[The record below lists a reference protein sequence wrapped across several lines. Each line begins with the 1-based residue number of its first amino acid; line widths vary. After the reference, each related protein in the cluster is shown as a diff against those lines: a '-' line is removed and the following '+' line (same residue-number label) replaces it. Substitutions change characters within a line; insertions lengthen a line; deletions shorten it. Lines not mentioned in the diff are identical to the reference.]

1 MCGEGHKRLLVS
13 ELLALVGVGGLLW
26 ILFWL
31 AFGEDCYPLLLLF
44 LCDFVIVQV
53 CQSLGG
59 VLCVLMK
66 RFVPWILS

>member
-31 AFGEDCYPLLLLF
+31 ACGEDRYPLLLHF
-44 LCDFVIVQV
+44 LSAFVIVEV

-59 VLCVLMK
+59 VSCVLMK
-66 RFVPWILS
+66 RFVPCIL